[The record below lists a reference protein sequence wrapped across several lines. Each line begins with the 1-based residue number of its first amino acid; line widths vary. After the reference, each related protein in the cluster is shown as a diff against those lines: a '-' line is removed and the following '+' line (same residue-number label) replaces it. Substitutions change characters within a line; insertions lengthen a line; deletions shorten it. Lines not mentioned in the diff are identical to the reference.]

1 LGNGN
6 ICIEKVMT
14 KKNTTPDYTSN
25 MQTNEAIPMQT
36 KVVYTETP
44 QRNNND
50 IVLSPSKII
59 SGVVGSLLVGA
70 ILGGIAFIRVS
81 DSTAIKATVNAV
93 SIEELKKN
101 TVSQAE
107 FNLTLDRLG
116 RIETKLDRLLER

>member
-1 LGNGN
+1 
-6 ICIEKVMT
+6 MT

-44 QRNNND
+44 QRNAND

>member
-1 LGNGN
+1 
-6 ICIEKVMT
+6 
-14 KKNTTPDYTSN
+14 
-25 MQTNEAIPMQT
+25 MQTNETMPMQT
-36 KVVYTETP
+36 KVTYTDTP
-44 QRNNND
+44 QRSNND

-59 SGVVGSLLVGA
+59 SGIVGSLVVGA
-70 ILGGIAFIRVS
+70 ILGGITFIRVS
-81 DSTAIKATVNAV
+81 DSTAIKATINAV